1 MRIRAL
7 IVLGAATLCAC
18 HGPSGMCEDTRLAYN
33 AAYERCG
40 FGVMLPEKWLTF
52 ASGPC
57 AGIPQGCDRVNDI
70 RDAEAVVDVCIPAIE
85 QATCEELMADPMLS
99 SSCDATNFI
108 ARVVEGEMCF

>member
-1 MRIRAL
+1 
-7 IVLGAATLCAC
+7 
-18 HGPSGMCEDTRLAYN
+18 MCEDMRNAYN

-40 FGVMLPEKWLTF
+40 FGATLPEKWLTF

-70 RDAEAVVDVCIPAIE
+70 HDAHALVDVCIPAIE
-85 QATCEELMADPMLS
+85 QATCEELMADPALS
-99 SSCDATNFI
+99 SSCDSSNFI